1 MTNFFRELKRRNVF
15 RVGTAY
21 AVAAWLIIQITS
33 EIALPLGLPAYFSRL
48 VIVCLGIG
56 FPIALIFAWAFELT
70 PEGLKTTANADD
82 ANLAASTASQKLNY
96 FIIGA
101 LAIALGYFIWE
112 SRIEEPTQDSELPIA
127 EEISSKSVAVLPFA
141 DLSEGGDQEWFS
153 DGLTEEI
160 LNSLARLPELKVTA
174 RTSAFQFKGQD
185 RNISEIAKVLGV
197 AHVVE
202 GSVRRIDNELR
213 VTAQLIRASDG
224 FHLWSETYDATAD
237 ELFAVQRNVAEKI
250 ATTLDVFLDDTR
262 REQMFASGT
271 RNVEAFEAYLL
282 GKDLYDKVH
291 ARTTNKTLWD
301 ANVFLARAMELDP
314 GFGAPAIKHH
324 DAFAHTVMDGP
335 DYVYIK
341 VEGEPPYTQE
351 QAMALLLAD
360 LNQAAVNARNPESR
374 LSGELTREIFSPP
387 WHRIPGIV
395 ARLREVLDP
404 SAEAH
409 WDSPWLSNI
418 LIIVGEKGLF
428 REISRAGLENDP
440 LDPVAWSYMA
450 DVEVASGNFDEARKL
465 INEGRAVAGDHPW
478 MRSNEIYSAVF
489 SGNREEAII
498 RLEAGGTDQP
508 WYLPYL
514 AAVRGNY
521 AEATRLVDEWERSH
535 SWPNANMLY
544 IYHETGDTER
554 ARALTQQID
563 ALPAG
568 AVLFARLVTFSGGRS
583 VIDLE
588 YAPNFSAR
596 LREAGID
603 PDSFPAWPRLSV
615 N

>member
-1 MTNFFRELKRRNVF
+1 MTNFFRELRRRNVF

-21 AVAAWLIIQITS
+21 ALAAWLIIQVTG
-33 EIALPLGLPAYFSRL
+33 EIGAPLGLPVSFSRL

-70 PEGLKTTANADD
+70 PEGLKTTANADN
-82 ANLAASTASQKLNY
+82 AKPAASTASQKLNY

-112 SRIEEPTQDSELPIA
+112 SRVEEPAQDSELPIA
-127 EEISSKSVAVLPFA
+127 EEISTKSVAVLPFA

-197 AHVVE
+197 ANVVE
-202 GSVRRIDNELR
+202 GSVRRIGNQLR

-250 ATTLDVFLDDTR
+250 ATTLDVFLDDAR

-291 ARTTNKTLWD
+291 AETTDKTLWD

-314 GFGAPAIKHH
+314 DFGAPAIDHH

-335 DYVYIK
+335 DNGYIK

-360 LNQAAVNARNPESR
+360 LDQAAVNARNPGSR
-374 LSGELTREIFSPP
+374 LVAELTREFFSPT

-395 ARLREVLDP
+395 ARLREKLDP
-404 SAEAH
+404 SAEAY

-418 LIIVGEKGLF
+418 LSIVGEKGLV
-428 REISRAGLENDP
+428 REISKAGLENDP
-440 LDPVAWSYMA
+440 LDPSAWSYMA
-450 DVEVASGNFDEARKL
+450 DAEVASGNFDEARKL
-465 INEGRAVAGDHPW
+465 IKEGRAVAGDHPW
-478 MRSNEIYSAVF
+478 MRATEIYSAVI
-489 SGNREEAII
+489 SGNREEAIM
-498 RLEAGGTDQP
+498 RLEAGGTDET
-508 WYLPYL
+508 WYVPYL

-521 AEATRLVDEWERSH
+521 GEATRLVDEWERSH
-535 SWPNANMLY
+535 RWPNAYMLY
-544 IYHETGDTER
+544 VYHETGDTER

-568 AVLFARLVTFSGGRS
+568 AVIFARQVSFSHGRT

-603 PDSFPAWPRLSV
+603 PDSFLDWPRLSV